1 MFAAVPRPTSIG
13 RLDREQLE
21 QLRIES
27 KRIEQLLKSEE
38 WNRMAATNSQGYDDP
53 NVTTPRKTVRSIVEA
68 DQEKKEVDEETTVPS
83 LGNHMGSGAKRA
95 RLK

>member
-1 MFAAVPRPTSIG
+1 MFAVPRPTSIG

-21 QLRIES
+21 QLRTES

-53 NVTTPRKTVRSIVEA
+53 NVTTPRKTVRSIVEV
-68 DQEKKEVDEETTVPS
+68 DHEKKDVEEGTVSS
-83 LGNHMGSGAKRA
+83 LSNHRGSGAKRA